1 MSTSV
6 EIIVGILAIVGYLLA
21 PVVLVWGWV
30 RWIQQPK
37 LRTIS
42 AVLSLLGFILAS
54 ASALLAVSA
63 AGYAQI
69 HRFGFYDPSLMKIM
83 AIGFLLSVGGFLF
96 GVAGVWKS
104 SSLRWHAPVSAVA
117 TLAFWLLAA
126 SME

>member
-54 ASALLAVSA
+54 ASACWLYRGQVSHKFIDS
-63 AGYAQI
+63 G
-69 HRFGFYDPSLMKIM
+69 STT
-83 AIGFLLSVGGFLF
+83 
-96 GVAGVWKS
+96 
-104 SSLRWHAPVSAVA
+104 LR
-117 TLAFWLLAA
+117 L
-126 SME
+126 

>member
-1 MSTSV
+1 MTTSV
-6 EIIVGILAIVGYLLA
+6 GIIMGILAVVGYLLA

-30 RWIQQPK
+30 RWIHQPK

-42 AVLSLLGFILAS
+42 AVLSLLSFILAS

-69 HRFGFYDPSLMKIM
+69 HRFGYYDPSLMKIE
-83 AIGFLLSVGGFLF
+83 AIGFLLSIGGFIFGVGGI
-96 GVAGVWKS
+96 WRS